1 MATAQWAQSGAGP
14 RRCAGREASK
24 RPKEGSVLPAT
35 RLQGLFKGLGTRVPP
50 TTAAPTSLP
59 RPLLDT
65 PSRPSS
71 STFHLPPPLHKLL
84 HSSDSTDGS
93 GADSLG
99 ANSRHSGLAPWPAFS
114 CTRGPA
120 FHTAL
125 LLRTWLAAW
134 RPLRVLHRLFQS
146 RIRPVDLSLQP
157 CSTPALALGQALS
170 LQPWGPAP
178 EPDSCPLGDPRRR
191 SLPRPPIVR
200 ESSPGE
206 LDIPPVHA
214 PEPRQRA
221 RAAPQ
226 LRGPPLGPGPPLWE
240 GTDSQQPHPRMKP
253 TPLTPRPPG
262 VPRPSPPPH
271 KLELQTLKLEE
282 LTVSELRQQLR
293 LRGLPVSG
301 TKSMLLERMRG
312 GATPRER
319 PKPRREDSPA
329 GAPWPRLRPKALAA
343 ARRLSS
349 VKPSAASH
357 LPSLPRAADTPG
369 MAPAPTTALAAA
381 PALIPSSAP
390 ASVALTLEEELQEAI
405 RRAQLLPNRGID
417 DILED
422 QVEPVDPLPPI
433 PLDFP
438 GSFDVLSPSPDSE
451 GLSSVF
457 SSSLPSPTNS
467 SSPSPRDPTDSLDWL
482 EALSGGPPLG
492 SGPPAPSIF
501 AADLSDS
508 SSSRLWDLLEDPW

>member
-1 MATAQWAQSGAGP
+1 MP
-14 RRCAGREASK
+14 
-24 RPKEGSVLPAT
+24 
-35 RLQGLFKGLGTRVPP
+35 
-50 TTAAPTSLP
+50 
-59 RPLLDT
+59 
-65 PSRPSS
+65 
-71 STFHLPPPLHKLL
+71 
-84 HSSDSTDGS
+84 
-93 GADSLG
+93 
-99 ANSRHSGLAPWPAFS
+99 
-114 CTRGPA
+114 
-120 FHTAL
+120 
-125 LLRTWLAAW
+125 
-134 RPLRVLHRLFQS
+134 
-146 RIRPVDLSLQP
+146 
-157 CSTPALALGQALS
+157 
-170 LQPWGPAP
+170 
-178 EPDSCPLGDPRRR
+178 
-191 SLPRPPIVR
+191 
-200 ESSPGE
+200 
-206 LDIPPVHA
+206 
-214 PEPRQRA
+214 PEPRQGSRA
-221 RAAPQ
+221 DPQ
-226 LRGPPLGPGPPLWE
+226 AEGSALGPPGPSLWE

-253 TPLTPRPPG
+253 SPLNPCPPG
-262 VPRPSPPPH
+262 VPSPSPPPH

-312 GATPRER
+312 GAPPRER

-343 ARRLSS
+343 TRRQGS

-357 LPSLPRAADTPG
+357 RPPLPRAADTPG
-369 MAPAPTTALAAA
+369 TAPAPTPTPAPAAA
-381 PALIPSSAP
+381 PALTPSSAP
-390 ASVALTLEEELQEAI
+390 GSAALTLEEELQEAI

-422 QVEPVDPLPPI
+422 QVEPDDPLPPI

-492 SGPPAPSIF
+492 SGPPPPSIF
-501 AADLSDS
+501 SADLSDS

>member
-1 MATAQWAQSGAGP
+1 MGP
-14 RRCAGREASK
+14 LPC
-24 RPKEGSVLPAT
+24 PLSV
-35 RLQGLFKGLGTRVPP
+35 QVP
-50 TTAAPTSLP
+50 
-59 RPLLDT
+59 
-65 PSRPSS
+65 
-71 STFHLPPPLHKLL
+71 
-84 HSSDSTDGS
+84 
-93 GADSLG
+93 
-99 ANSRHSGLAPWPAFS
+99 
-114 CTRGPA
+114 
-120 FHTAL
+120 
-125 LLRTWLAAW
+125 
-134 RPLRVLHRLFQS
+134 
-146 RIRPVDLSLQP
+146 I
-157 CSTPALALGQALS
+157 PALAMTLAASSQRSQIIRSKFRSVLQLRIHRRNQEQISDPDPWISASDPPLAPALPS
-170 LQPWGPAP
+170 GTAPFLFSSGVLLP
-178 EPDSCPLGDPRRR
+178 EPEYCPPWR
-191 SLPRPPIVR
+191 SPKKESPKISQRWR
-200 ESSPGE
+200 ESKPRGN
-206 LDIPPVHA
+206 LTYHQYMP
-214 PEPRQRA
+214 PEPRQGSRA
-221 RAAPQ
+221 DPQ
-226 LRGPPLGPGPPLWE
+226 AEGSALGPPGPSLWE

-253 TPLTPRPPG
+253 SPLTPCPPG
-262 VPRPSPPPH
+262 VPSPSPPPH

-312 GATPRER
+312 GAPPRER

-329 GAPWPRLRPKALAA
+329 GAPWPRLKPKALAA
-343 ARRLSS
+343 ARRQGS

-357 LPSLPRAADTPG
+357 RPPLPRAADTPG
-369 MAPAPTTALAAA
+369 TAPAPTPTPAPAAA
-381 PALIPSSAP
+381 PALTPSSAP
-390 ASVALTLEEELQEAI
+390 GSAALTLEEELQEAI

-422 QVEPVDPLPPI
+422 QVEPDDPLPPI

-492 SGPPAPSIF
+492 SGPPPPSIF
-501 AADLSDS
+501 SADLSDS

>member
-1 MATAQWAQSGAGP
+1 MTLA
-14 RRCAGREASK
+14 ASSQRSQIIRSK
-24 RPKEGSVLPAT
+24 FRSVLQL
-35 RLQGLFKGLGTRVPP
+35 RIHRRNQEQ
-50 TTAAPTSLP
+50 SLSGSFTVSP
-59 RPLLDT
+59 VSDPD
-65 PSRPSS
+65 PWISASD
-71 STFHLPPPLHKLL
+71 PPL
-84 HSSDSTDGS
+84 
-93 GADSLG
+93 A
-99 ANSRHSGLAPWPAFS
+99 
-114 CTRGPA
+114 
-120 FHTAL
+120 
-125 LLRTWLAAW
+125 
-134 RPLRVLHRLFQS
+134 
-146 RIRPVDLSLQP
+146 
-157 CSTPALALGQALS
+157 PALPSGTAPFLFSPGVL
-170 LQPWGPAP
+170 LP
-178 EPDSCPLGDPRRR
+178 EPEYCPPWR
-191 SLPRPPIVR
+191 SPKKESPKISQRWR
-200 ESSPGE
+200 ESKPRGN
-206 LDIPPVHA
+206 LTYHQYMP
-214 PEPRQRA
+214 PEPRQGSRA
-221 RAAPQ
+221 DPQ
-226 LRGPPLGPGPPLWE
+226 AEGSALGPPGPSLWE

-253 TPLTPRPPG
+253 SPLTPCPPG
-262 VPRPSPPPH
+262 VPSPSPPPH

-312 GATPRER
+312 GAPPRER

-329 GAPWPRLRPKALAA
+329 GAPWPRLKPKALAA
-343 ARRLSS
+343 ARRQGS

-357 LPSLPRAADTPG
+357 RPPLPRAADTPG
-369 MAPAPTTALAAA
+369 TAPAPTPTPAPAAA
-381 PALIPSSAP
+381 PALTPSSGPGSA
-390 ASVALTLEEELQEAI
+390 ALTLEEELQEAI

-422 QVEPVDPLPPI
+422 QVEPDDPLPPI

-492 SGPPAPSIF
+492 SGPPPPSIF
-501 AADLSDS
+501 SADLSDS

>member
-1 MATAQWAQSGAGP
+1 MTLA
-14 RRCAGREASK
+14 ASSQRSQFIRSK
-24 RPKEGSVLPAT
+24 FRSVLQLRIHRRNQEQISDPDPWISA
-35 RLQGLFKGLGTRVPP
+35 
-50 TTAAPTSLP
+50 
-59 RPLLDT
+59 
-65 PSRPSS
+65 SS
-71 STFHLPPPLHKLL
+71 
-84 HSSDSTDGS
+84 
-93 GADSLG
+93 
-99 ANSRHSGLAPWPAFS
+99 
-114 CTRGPA
+114 
-120 FHTAL
+120 
-125 LLRTWLAAW
+125 
-134 RPLRVLHRLFQS
+134 
-146 RIRPVDLSLQP
+146 
-157 CSTPALALGQALS
+157 PALAPALPS
-170 LQPWGPAP
+170 GTAPFLFSPGVLLPEPESCPPWGSQKKESPKT
-178 EPDSCPLGDPRRR
+178 SQRW
-191 SLPRPPIVR
+191 R
-200 ESSPGE
+200 ESKPRGN
-206 LDIPPVHA
+206 LTYHQYMP
-214 PEPRQRA
+214 PEPRQGA
-221 RAAPQ
+221 RAGPQ
-226 LRGPPLGPGPPLWE
+226 AEGSALGPPGPPLWE

-312 GATPRER
+312 SATPRER

-343 ARRLSS
+343 ARRPSL

-357 LPSLPRAADTPG
+357 LPTLPRAADTPG

-381 PALIPSSAP
+381 PALTPSSAP
-390 ASVALTLEEELQEAI
+390 GSVALTLEEELQEAI

-492 SGPPAPSIF
+492 SGPPVPSIF
-501 AADLSDS
+501 SADLSDS
-508 SSSRLWDLLEDPW
+508 GSSRLWDLLEDPW